1 MLQST
6 LDCRKGA
13 PGLGL
18 GFLLECEVDMNFRPT
33 VLLSQTLIRFLFA
46 KASEALFPFL
56 AFLALVTTFLA
67 ACGGPKSPSKASNF
81 EGTLG
86 SCNATAGFFL
96 DDEKTQEALP
106 CTEHSYVARGTSDPG
121 PSLAAS
127 LSRGCK
133 EEGGTWSTSACQ
145 GYSLACKT
153 QTETLQPRAADV
165 TLTRKT
171 SWKPKG
177 SFSLGAPDDR
187 KKLCP

>member
-1 MLQST
+1 MLQSS
-6 LDCRKGA
+6 LHCRKGA
-13 PGLGL
+13 PGLGQ
-18 GFLLECEVDMNFRPT
+18 GFLLEREVDVNFRPN
-33 VLLSQTLIRFLFA
+33 VLQRLTSFRFFFAETFSAFFALFKLFA
-46 KASEALFPFL
+46 LFT
-56 AFLALVTTFLA
+56 LVA
-67 ACGGPKSPSKASNF
+67 ACGSPESPSKASNF

-96 DDEKTQEALP
+96 DDEKKQEAVP

-127 LSRGCK
+127 LSRGCR
-133 EEGGTWSTSACQ
+133 EEGGKWLASACQ
-145 GYSLACKT
+145 GFSLACKT

-171 SWKPKG
+171 SWKPRG
-177 SFSLGAPDDR
+177 PFSLVEPDDR